1 MTEPATGGED
11 MGPEPRMIELA
22 AQRQARILDEVQ
34 RAGGVR
40 VSDLTRVLGVSDM
53 TVRRDLKT
61 MARQG
66 LVAKVHGGAT
76 ATFGGPSTEE
86 PGFEVKSVRN
96 PVEKQAIAARMA
108 QLVQP
113 ASAIALT
120 AGTTTWTV
128 ARYLVDVP
136 QLTVVTNSLRVAEVL
151 QQQQRSDRTVV
162 LTGGVRTPSD
172 ALVGP
177 VAVSTIRSLN
187 VDLVI
192 MGVHGVDAR
201 AGLTTPNLLEAETNR
216 AFREATRRLAVVADH
231 SKWGVVGLSQIGALT
246 EVDILVTD
254 DGLDSSAQAALGD
267 LVGELI
273 IARRDGGRTGAW
285 HDP

>member
-1 MTEPATGGED
+1 MHDPMSPPGDASAGQRT
-11 MGPEPRMIELA
+11 MELA

-40 VSDLTRVLGVSDM
+40 VSDLTRLLGVSDM

-76 ATFGGPSTEE
+76 ATFAGPSSEE

-96 PVEKQAIAARMA
+96 PDEKQAIAERVAR
-108 QLVQP
+108 LVQP

-151 QQQQRSDRTVV
+151 QQQPRPDRTVV

-177 VAVSTIRSLN
+177 VAVRTISSLN

-216 AFREATRRLAVVADH
+216 AFCKATRRLAVVADH
-231 SKWGVVGLSQIGALT
+231 SKWGVVGLSQIVPLT
-246 EVDILVTD
+246 DVDMLVTD
-254 DGLDSSAQAALGD
+254 DGLDRNAQATLSE
-267 LVGELI
+267 LVRELV
-273 IARRDGGRTGAW
+273 IARRDGAGSSARR
-285 HDP
+285 DP